1 MIRSYPAIKP
11 SCICQL
17 SERYSKAGIFVKENS
32 AAIVAQ
38 GQGKYPQLTIKYKVN
53 CFIFF

>member
-38 GQGKYPQLTIKYKVN
+38 GRGKYPQLTIKYKVN